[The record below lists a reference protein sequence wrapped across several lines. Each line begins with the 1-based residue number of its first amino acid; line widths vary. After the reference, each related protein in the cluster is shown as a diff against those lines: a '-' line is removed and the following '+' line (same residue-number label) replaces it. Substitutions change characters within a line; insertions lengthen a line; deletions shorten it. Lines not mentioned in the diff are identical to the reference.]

1 KFVFSTSEAYL
12 IEDGKI
18 TAPVKGAT
26 LIGNGPECMS
36 RVSMV
41 GNDLS
46 LDSGVG
52 TCGKDGQS
60 VPLADVFEDFAGR
73 GRGLVLRGFMLSLTD
88 QRAQLLTVCVGV
100 FGNELLQH
108 VVGPGHQAV
117 APTFQIVE
125 AFVVLTRR
133 SVELIEQ
140 HQDFIQILIAHQL
153 ADELNVAFARNVRGV
168 LGSIGQCPTQRVGQW
183 QLGQHIGLECRQ
195 AFAQLHQS
203 MQLSFDLG
211 FAFLSVE
218 GVVNLMENVMS
229 ASESVGPQ
237 ALPALQQQ
245 VEEIVA
251 EARRQGATACEVA
264 VSLEQGL
271 STSVRQREVETVE
284 FNRDQ
289 GFGITLYVG
298 HRKGSAS
305 TSASGPDAIR
315 ETVAAALAIAKHTS
329 EDESSGLADAALM
342 AKEQPDFDLFHPW
355 DITPEQAIERALICE
370 AAAFDADSRIK
381 NADGTTL
388 NVHQGCRVYG
398 NSHGFIGGYASTRHS
413 LSCVMIAEGEGQMQ
427 RDYWYDVNRRGDQ
440 LMDARLIGQKA
451 AERAASRLGARPVPT
466 CEVPVLF
473 SAELAGG
480 LFGSFLGA
488 VSGGNLY
495 RKSSFLE
502 GAIGQRLFPEWMTI
516 DERPHLVGAMGSSA
530 FDGDGLAT
538 YAKPFVENG
547 DLVSYIL
554 STYSGRKLGLP
565 STANAGGVHN
575 LFVSHGTEDQ
585 AALIRRMGRGLLV
598 TELMGSGLNMVTG
611 DYSRGAA
618 GFWIENGEIQ
628 FPVQEVTI
636 AGNMRDMFKQIVAVG
651 NDLEMR
657 SNIRTGSVLIEK
669 MMVAGS

>member
-1 KFVFSTSEAYL
+1 
-12 IEDGKI
+12 
-18 TAPVKGAT
+18 
-26 LIGNGPECMS
+26 
-36 RVSMV
+36 
-41 GNDLS
+41 
-46 LDSGVG
+46 
-52 TCGKDGQS
+52 
-60 VPLADVFEDFAGR
+60 
-73 GRGLVLRGFMLSLTD
+73 
-88 QRAQLLTVCVGV
+88 
-100 FGNELLQH
+100 
-108 VVGPGHQAV
+108 
-117 APTFQIVE
+117 
-125 AFVVLTRR
+125 
-133 SVELIEQ
+133 
-140 HQDFIQILIAHQL
+140 
-153 ADELNVAFARNVRGV
+153 
-168 LGSIGQCPTQRVGQW
+168 
-183 QLGQHIGLECRQ
+183 
-195 AFAQLHQS
+195 
-203 MQLSFDLG
+203 
-211 FAFLSVE
+211 
-218 GVVNLMENVMS
+218 MS

-245 VEEIVA
+245 VEQIVA
-251 EARRQGATACEVA
+251 EAKRQGATACEVA

-342 AKEQPDFDLFHPW
+342 AKDQPDFDLFHPW
-355 DITPEQAIERALICE
+355 DITPEQAIEKALICE
-370 AAAFDADSRIK
+370 AAAFDGNSLIK

-413 LSCVMIAEGEGQMQ
+413 LSCVMIAEKDGQMQ
-427 RDYWYDVNRRGDQ
+427 RDYWYDVNRQGDL
-440 LMDARLIGQKA
+440 LMDARLIGKKA

-488 VSGGNLY
+488 ISGGNLY

-516 DERPHLVGAMGSSA
+516 DERPHLMRAMGSSA

-585 AALIRRMGRGLLV
+585 QALIRRMGRGLLV

-618 GFWIENGEIQ
+618 GFWVENGEIQ

-636 AGNMRDMFKQIVAVG
+636 AGNMKDMFKQIVAVG
-651 NDLEMR
+651 SDLEMR